1 MGKWE
6 IRPIATPKPLIRSLP
21 KVVYVIMSL
30 ISTDVQNIVTI
41 TQGFFSRMRE
51 IAHQNIYWTSFLGSS
66 NTPHPR
72 PPNRFSRV
80 IRQTSLSNDLS
91 WYSIKCFLQI
101 YKSKVELLSFHP
113 YFSCIR
119 RTVKIASVVH
129 FPGRDCIL
137 ISCRKYDGC
146 PPFWNYGI
154 FVFFLSCD
162 HCQKQN
168 AHLRIKFHRNRII
181 SGWDVGEI

>member
-1 MGKWE
+1 MGNSTHCHAQTPY
-6 IRPIATPKPLIRSLP
+6 PIITKSCVCDYVLDIYRRAKYSQDHSRVFFPVCAKLRIKIFTGLI
-21 KVVYVIMSL
+21 
-30 ISTDVQNIVTI
+30 
-41 TQGFFSRMRE
+41 
-51 IAHQNIYWTSFLGSS
+51 FLGSS

-80 IRQTSLSNDLS
+80 IRQMSLSNDLS
-91 WYSIKCFLQI
+91 GYSIKCFLQI

-146 PPFWNYGI
+146 PPF
-154 FVFFLSCD
+154 
-162 HCQKQN
+162 
-168 AHLRIKFHRNRII
+168 
-181 SGWDVGEI
+181 